1 MSLQDMVNDA
11 FGESIS
17 FTKQE
22 VQTLLKTLDAAR
34 DCIQPITVAQIK
46 LHNLNPN
53 TDKILDEAAKLLQ
66 IKLYGRSE
74 L

>member
-1 MSLQDMVNDA
+1 MNPPD
-11 FGESIS
+11 SITL
-17 FTKQE
+17 TKEE
-22 VQTLLKTLDAAR
+22 VKQLLKALDTAR
-34 DCIQPITVAQIK
+34 DSIQPITVAQIR